1 MQQGINPMSNIKQ
14 FLHQQMEEYREDQP
28 MINLTA
34 ADTLILLGSLQAVF
48 KSDFKS
54 KRYRARLEALHSR
67 LVLASSCGLPVKLVN
82 IRN

>member
-1 MQQGINPMSNIKQ
+1 MSSIKHHLYQQLEDS
-14 FLHQQMEEYREDQP
+14 REDQP
-28 MINLTA
+28 IVDLTA

-82 IRN
+82 IGG

>member
-1 MQQGINPMSNIKQ
+1 MSSIKHHLYQQLEDS
-14 FLHQQMEEYREDQP
+14 REHQP

>member
-1 MQQGINPMSNIKQ
+1 MSSIKHHLYQQLEDS
-14 FLHQQMEEYREDQP
+14 REDQP

>member
-1 MQQGINPMSNIKQ
+1 MSSIKHH
-14 FLHQQMEEYREDQP
+14 LHQQLEDSREDQP
-28 MINLTA
+28 MVDLTA

-48 KSDFKS
+48 KSDYKS

-82 IRN
+82 IRS

>member
-1 MQQGINPMSNIKQ
+1 MSSIKHHLYQQLEDNK
-14 FLHQQMEEYREDQP
+14 EEP
-28 MINLTA
+28 PVVNLTA

-67 LVLASSCGLPVKLVN
+67 LVLASRCNYSVKLVN

>member
-1 MQQGINPMSNIKQ
+1 MSSIKHHLYQQIEDN
-14 FLHQQMEEYREDQP
+14 REDQP

-48 KSDFKS
+48 KSDYKS

-82 IRN
+82 IRS